1 MCDECTERYTETSA
15 SHDPSAG
22 YLHSSTLR
30 GDSCDSRADVSNQLA
45 ILGLNE
51 YVKFR
56 YNELF
61 LGAVKFNHG

>member
-1 MCDECTERYTETSA
+1 MGVRKDTRRLLLVSR
-15 SHDPSAG
+15 SQSDPSAG
-22 YLHSSTLR
+22 YLHLSTLR
-30 GDSCDSRADVSNQLA
+30 GDSRADVSNQLA

-61 LGAVKFNHG
+61 QACLEL